1 MMGTQE
7 FIDQLSV
14 PSILV
19 GVGLIVV
26 VGFIISA
33 IQESKS
39 KKKDKASRSSKKE
52 LKTLV
57 DPDVKVPLKLKEKIE
72 INHDT
77 RCFRFELPSAEHV
90 LGLPIGQHLSL
101 SATIN
106 DEFVARAYTPVTSD
120 EHHGYMDL
128 VVKVYFKNVHPK
140 FPDGGKMSQ
149 FLENMKVGEPINVSG
164 PRGRLAYLG
173 NGEFHIRAVSKKDPP
188 TNLKVTQ
195 LSMIAGGTGITPM
208 LQLVRHITKDPTD
221 NTKMSLI
228 FANQSEKDILLREEL
243 EEAAAKNPD
252 QFKLW
257 YTVDRPEDGW
267 KYSTGFVSAEMI
279 AEHLFPPSPD
289 NLVLMC
295 GPPPMIN
302 FACKPNLDK
311 LGYSEKLR
319 FSY

>member
-77 RCFRFELPSAEHV
+77 RC
-90 LGLPIGQHLSL
+90 LPIGQHLSL

-195 LSMIAGGTGITPM
+195 LSMIAGKI
-208 LQLVRHITKDPTD
+208 
-221 NTKMSLI
+221 
-228 FANQSEKDILLREEL
+228 
-243 EEAAAKNPD
+243 
-252 QFKLW
+252 
-257 YTVDRPEDGW
+257 
-267 KYSTGFVSAEMI
+267 
-279 AEHLFPPSPD
+279 
-289 NLVLMC
+289 
-295 GPPPMIN
+295 
-302 FACKPNLDK
+302 
-311 LGYSEKLR
+311 
-319 FSY
+319 

>member
-1 MMGTQE
+1 MGIQE
-7 FIDQLSV
+7 IVDELSV

-19 GVGLIVV
+19 GVGVV
-26 VGFIISA
+26 VVIGFIISA

-39 KKKDKASRSSKKE
+39 KKKEKSPAGSKQ

-57 DPDVKVPLKLKEKIE
+57 DPELKVPLKLKEKIE

-77 RCFRFELPSAEHV
+77 RCFRFALPSDEHV

-101 SATIN
+101 SVTIN

-120 EHHGYMDL
+120 EHKGHMDL
-128 VVKVYFKNVHPK
+128 VVKVYYKNVHPK

-149 FLENMKVGEPINVSG
+149 YLENMNVGDPINVSG
-164 PRGRLAYLG
+164 PRGRLSYLG
-173 NGEFHIRAVSKKDPP
+173 KGEFNIRAVSKKDPAL
-188 TNLKVTQ
+188 NLKVKK

-208 LQLVRHITKDPTD
+208 LQLVRHITKDPADDTQM
-221 NTKMSLI
+221 TLI

-243 EEAAAKNPD
+243 EEAASKYPD

-311 LGYSEKLR
+311 MGYSEKLR